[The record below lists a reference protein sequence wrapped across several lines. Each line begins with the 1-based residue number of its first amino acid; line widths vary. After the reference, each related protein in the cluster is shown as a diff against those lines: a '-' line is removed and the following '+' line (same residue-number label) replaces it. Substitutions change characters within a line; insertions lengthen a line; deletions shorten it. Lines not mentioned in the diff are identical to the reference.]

1 MRARRSGRAWRATAM
16 RGREADA
23 RADAGQWTAAD
34 RAAGAVHWSCGL
46 VLAVPV
52 ALGEAR

>member
-1 MRARRSGRAWRATAM
+1 M